1 MTCGVSHRWGY
12 DLVLLQLWHRLAAV
26 APTGPLAWEPP
37 YAMGVA
43 LKKQTNK
50 QKKQLSDYET
60 IILLEIISVIY
71 KTIYSKYLA
80 QGRRENQWRKVS
92 FFQEVAQEH
101 VDMHMQKT
109 RSETILCTI
118 YKN

>member
-1 MTCGVSHRWGY
+1 MSCGVGCRHGP
-12 DLVLLQLWHRLAAV
+12 DLALLWLWCGTALIQ
-26 APTGPLAWEPP
+26 PLAWEPP

-71 KTIYSKYLA
+71 KTIYSKHLA
-80 QGRRENQWRKVS
+80 QGRRANQWRKVS